1 MLSVIKRVQNS
12 NCENVF
18 RFKETGVTG
27 TVFSILTNQIVQTD
41 KLKIFPKVEKGE
53 QVIEQGST
61 LTLTCIKDLSD
72 NLIELRWTLPKFQT
86 SLPAVKLT
94 RQ

>member
-1 MLSVIKRVQNS
+1 MFSVSKRLALL
-12 NCENVF
+12 
-18 RFKETGVTG
+18 GLL
-27 TVFSILTNQIVQTD
+27 FSISTNQIVQTD
-41 KLKIFPKVEKGE
+41 KLKIFPKVEKDE

-61 LTLTCIKDLSD
+61 LSLTCIKELSN

-86 SLPAVKLT
+86 SLPAVKLI

>member
-1 MLSVIKRVQNS
+1 MFSVSKRL
-12 NCENVF
+12 
-18 RFKETGVTG
+18 TLLGLL
-27 TVFSILTNQIVQTD
+27 FSILINQIVQTD
-41 KLKIFPKVEKGE
+41 ELEIFPRVEKGE

-61 LTLTCIKDLSD
+61 LTLTCIKNLSD

-86 SLPAVKLT
+86 SLPAVKLI